1 MDTDSF
7 VIQIITEDFYK
18 DIANDIEK
26 WFHTCNYDENKAG
39 KTPIPTGKNKKVIGL
54 FKDELGG
61 KVKEVLVNTKAK
73 TFAYLINGY
82 NNDDYDKEKIKNKKA
97 KELKKSLIKRKT
109 KFENY
114 TDCLFND
121 KIILKSQQRFKSY
134 NHDVYTEE
142 VNKIALSSNDDKRLQ
157 TFDRIET
164 YLYGTN
170 AFKACESEM
179 MTVRGLFVE
188 NYADFSLYD
197 QIILQ
202 RQDKRLSK
210 I

>member
-39 KTPIPTGKNKKVIGL
+39 KTPIPIGKNKKVIGL

-73 TFAYLINGY
+73 PFAYLINGY

-97 KELKKSLIKRKT
+97 KAAKKCVIKRRLMI
-109 KFENY
+109 ENY

-121 KIILKSQQRFKSY
+121 KIIVKSQQKLKSY
-134 NHDVYTEE
+134 YPDVYTEE
-142 VNKIALSSNDDKRLQ
+142 TNKIALSSNDDKRLQ
-157 TFDRIET
+157 IFDRITT
-164 YLYGTN
+164 YPHGTN
-170 AFKACESEM
+170 AFKVCESEM
-179 MTVRGLFVE
+179 MRVRDLFVE
-188 NYADFSLYD
+188 SYAD
-197 QIILQ
+197 
-202 RQDKRLSK
+202 
-210 I
+210 